1 VTAPFGAFHISSVP
15 PSAATAQA
23 ELSTKSATTATTT
36 ESFTASAPASPTGV
50 SHGVHHTFASAQIAA
65 TAAPGRSVTISEAA
79 SSVLGGLG
87 NRGVSPSAVRKYSD
101 FGCTSDGTDSG
112 SSDSEGDDSDSE
124 QSGPE
129 GPEGH
134 GHVSSGHRTDA
145 GTTTGLSSSS
155 SSDEANHGHGHSYGT
170 RSLDDVLSAHLYY
183 ASEAMSVM
191 NRGTVHGAYLSGIRE
206 ANKILAFLDDTTTT
220 RVK

>member
-1 VTAPFGAFHISSVP
+1 VP
-15 PSAATAQA
+15 PSAATAQT

-36 ESFTASAPASPTGV
+36 ESYTASSPTSPTGV
-50 SHGVHHTFASAQIAA
+50 SHAVHHTVAAAQTA
-65 TAAPGRSVTISEAA
+65 TATTAPIRSVTISEAA

-87 NRGVSPSAVRKYSD
+87 NRGLSPSAVRKYSD

-112 SSDSEGDDSDSE
+112 SSDSEGEDSDSE
-124 QSGPE
+124 QSDQE
-129 GPEGH
+129 GPEDR
-134 GHVSSGHRTDA
+134 GHVSSGNRTDA

-206 ANKILAFLDDTTTT
+206 ASKILAFLDETTTT